1 MFIQTL
7 PMKKLFKHSLYQ
19 IYHNLPVIRK
29 LEVEAVFILLIII
42 MGGIGF
48 HAIEGW
54 RYLDAVYFTTTTLAT
69 VGYGDFVPKT
79 DLGKSITIIYQL
91 IGIPIFLYTGSLL
104 IERRIL
110 ERNSRVGKKRPKDSS
125 L

>member
-1 MFIQTL
+1 
-7 PMKKLFKHSLYQ
+7 MKKLFKHSLYQ